1 MAKAVSNS
9 IKKHIGP
16 EKVGESP
23 AKVFLKKFHF
33 KNHFMKYKDYSQDQ
47 LGFQI
52 CLSKVLKS
60 IIVQKW
66 NIDFSG
72 RSNNFLNV
80 EGKHLTVM

>member
-1 MAKAVSNS
+1 MAKGVSNS

-23 AKVFLKKFHF
+23 AKVFLKFHF

-60 IIVQKW
+60 ITVQK
-66 NIDFSG
+66 
-72 RSNNFLNV
+72 
-80 EGKHLTVM
+80 